1 MTLPASSAADRA
13 DRRVGLTIREK
24 YRLERVLGVGGMAT
38 VYSATHR
45 NGSRAALKILH
56 PELAVLDVHRERF
69 IREAYVANSIDHS
82 GAVRVVDDDIAEDNC
97 PFLVMELLEGETLEA
112 RRRRLGRLDVREVL
126 ALAHSLCD
134 TLAAAHAAGVV
145 HRDIKPENL
154 FLTTSRT
161 LKILD
166 FGIARVRHETGVLGT
181 RTGMMLGT
189 PAFMPPEQALGRRA
203 EIDPRTDLWAAGAT
217 MFTLLSGRFVHEADS
232 PEEMM
237 VRAATQ
243 VARPL
248 LEVLP
253 DAPLPIA
260 AVVGKALAFKRDE
273 RYVTANEMRQAIADV
288 HLEVFAE
295 GIETTSM
302 PAPPQSLPRSSLNLP
317 KAASA
322 DVATLAEGEPR
333 NVETLD
339 APLASEKAAAPTMID
354 LGSSGMNGST
364 GQSSQKS
371 LVATRV
377 EGALRT
383 QRSGEPVPPMS
394 TRSKRRR
401 LFMTAATVLAAS
413 VSVFV
418 GIRHVVGR
426 PVETNEVRAACKQ
439 NAECAASER
448 CDEQGHCVVA
458 SGCASN
464 AGCVAELGGKP
475 AICRHDLGKCVA
487 LETDRCRVLSEA
499 KDLQNDET
507 VWVGAMYPERDDS
520 STYGVHAM
528 RGVELARRDFAELS
542 GGLPPVKA
550 GGRPRPM
557 AIVACDDTQDYERT
571 AEHLIDAVG
580 VPAILGFGRSKEVLE
595 LASRQFIPKGIFVLA
610 SNTASMISSIPHEPG
625 QPRLVYRVTTHA
637 DSMAQPSAAIVRDLI
652 EPSLRSSRGPIGV
665 KGNLKIAILRSENAS
680 GTSHTDAAV
689 LALEKRA
696 PQSGSSPTDIQ
707 SFVFKDSM
715 LRSLNAEDARVMTE
729 VFTFA
734 PHIIMDG
741 GMPDEILLVIEQKW
755 PKQVNHRPHY
765 VLSSDLSEP
774 AMHSLAIAHPTVP
787 RRLIG
792 LGLHAATDAARMYDV
807 RYRGVFSDLTEGL
820 NAASYDAF
828 YVFAYSAAALGTSP
842 ITGANLARAV
852 KRLLPPG
859 PSIDVGPSGI
869 YPAFKELAA
878 SRNIDLAGAQTSLD
892 FDLKT
897 GNTQVDFDIM
907 CFDRVT
913 KVGKSA
919 GLIYRAHSGRLEGTW
934 KCP

>member
-69 IREAYVANSIDHS
+69 IREAYVANSIEHS
-82 GAVRVVDDDIAEDNC
+82 GAVRVVDDDVAEDNC

-217 MFTLLSGRFVHEADS
+217 MFTLLSGRFVHDADS

-288 HLEVFAE
+288 HFEVFAE

-339 APLASEKAAAPTMID
+339 APLPLDKAAAPTMVD

-383 QRSGEPVPPMS
+383 QRSGEPVPMS
-394 TRSKRRR
+394 TRSKRRG
-401 LFMTAATVLAAS
+401 LFMTAAAVLAAS

-426 PVETNEVRAACKQ
+426 PVETNEVRTACKQ
-439 NAECAASER
+439 NAECAATER

-487 LETDRCRVLSEA
+487 LETDRCRVFSEA

-507 VWVGAMYPERDDS
+507 IWIGAMYPERDDS

-542 GGLPPVKA
+542 GGLPPVKP

-557 AIVACDDTQDYERT
+557 AIVACDDTHDYERT
-571 AEHLIDAVG
+571 AEHLIDGVG

-595 LASRQFIPKGIFVLA
+595 LASRQFIPKGIFILA

-637 DSMAQPSAAIVRDLI
+637 DSMAPPRAAVIRDVI

-665 KGNLKIAILRSENAS
+665 KGTLKIAILRSENAS

-689 LALEKRA
+689 LALEKSA
-696 PQSGSSPTDIQ
+696 PLSGSSPMDIR

-715 LRSLNAEDARVMTE
+715 LRKPDVADKRVIDD
-729 VFTFA
+729 VGKFA
-734 PHIIMDG
+734 PHIVFDG
-741 GMPDEILLVIEQKW
+741 GMPHAVLLLIEQRW
-755 PKQVNHRPHY
+755 PSHASHRPSY
-765 VLSSDLSEP
+765 VVSSTLSSETMQQLGT
-774 AMHSLAIAHPTVP
+774 AHPTMP
-787 RRLIG
+787 ARLFGIDSQV
-792 LGLHAATDAARMYDV
+792 ATDAARMYQV
-807 RYRGVFSDLTEGL
+807 RYRGAFQGTTGDVNG
-820 NAASYDAF
+820 APYDAF
-828 YVFAYSAAALGTSP
+828 YVFAYTAAALGTSP
-842 ITGANLARAV
+842 ITGVNLAQAV

-859 PSIDVGPSGI
+859 LSIDVGPSGI
-869 YPAFKELAA
+869 FPAFKELAA

-897 GNTQVDFDIM
+897 GNAAVDFKIL
-907 CFDRVT
+907 CFDRTT
-913 KVGKSA
+913 KTGKPS